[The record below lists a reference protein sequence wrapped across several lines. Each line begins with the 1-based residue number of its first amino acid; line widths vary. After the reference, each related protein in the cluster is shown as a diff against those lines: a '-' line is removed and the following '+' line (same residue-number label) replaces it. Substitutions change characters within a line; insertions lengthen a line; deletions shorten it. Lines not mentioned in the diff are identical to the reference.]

1 MKTWKDPS
9 SPWGMKSYFADDEF
23 EVMMDQLREQVGSEC
38 FAEGQGINVDLVLL
52 RCFDAEA
59 DYVNLAPNTLGRT
72 RFAPDGKVQVQ
83 VSRDLAELA
92 ETNKTA
98 RRRLRTTAAHECG
111 HISCHR
117 QFFLRDCETLS
128 LFIDDEPAKPEHAI
142 LCRNETVGKHAYNG
156 EWWEFQ
162 ANQCM
167 AALLLPKQLV
177 VPRVEAA
184 LARCGLE
191 SFECAIREDRAET
204 ILLELSNQFDVSLEA
219 TFYRLQDFGYVPAE
233 TQAPLEFSDSM

>member
-1 MKTWKDPS
+1 MWKDPS

-23 EVMMDQLREQVGSEC
+23 DVMMDELRQRVGSEC
-38 FAEGQGINVDLVLL
+38 FAEGRGIDVDLVLL
-52 RCFDAEA
+52 RCFEVEA
-59 DYVNLAPNTLGRT
+59 DYVNLPRSTLGRT
-72 RFAPDGKVQVQ
+72 RFAPDGRVEVQ
-83 VSRDLAELA
+83 VSRELAELA
-92 ETNKTA
+92 ETDKTA
-98 RRRLRTTAAHECG
+98 RHRLRTTLAHECG

-128 LFIDDEPAKPEHAI
+128 LFTATDPKKPELAI
-142 LCRNETVGKHAYNG
+142 LCRNETIGKHGYKG

-177 VPRVEAA
+177 VPHVDRA
-184 LARCGLE
+184 LATSGQPSLE
-191 SFECAIREDRAET
+191 EAIREGRAGD

-219 TFYRLQDFGYVPAE
+219 AFYRLQDFGYIPAE
-233 TQAPLEFSDSM
+233 AQAPLEFSDSM